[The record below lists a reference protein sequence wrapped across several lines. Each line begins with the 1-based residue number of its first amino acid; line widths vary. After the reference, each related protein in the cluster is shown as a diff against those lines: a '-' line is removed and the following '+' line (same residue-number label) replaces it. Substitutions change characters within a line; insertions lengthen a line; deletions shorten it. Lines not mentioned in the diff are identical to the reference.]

1 MKSGSIRI
9 KLTIQN
15 FVIMGLFLS
24 VFSYLLYFTLS
35 GTLKLELDNKLKSI
49 AEAITTSPL
58 NFPPMGQLHK
68 SQNIDEMLEYLVGM
82 RSYGKFIQIID
93 RSGNVGDRSK
103 NLERRKLPISK
114 ETLYN
119 ASKGL
124 VSYDTIKF
132 KDEKYPVRVITY
144 PNVRFN
150 KVTNIV
156 QVGSS
161 MESVEETLERFSL
174 ILFILV
180 PCALVIISFSGWL
193 MASWAL
199 KPVDGITKAARK
211 ITAENLSQRIEST
224 GADDEIGRLTDTIN
238 EMISRLQISF
248 NQILQFSADVSH
260 ELRTPLTIL
269 RGSAEVALRQERSQ
283 EEYSDVLISNLE
295 EINRMQRIVEELLM
309 LSRADMGEISI
320 EKERVNLNKV
330 LTDIKQQ
337 AEVLAM
343 EKNISVELE
352 LKSVIIIM
360 ADELMIRQL
369 LLNIISNAVKYSN
382 ENGKIII
389 EAYEE
394 GGFAY
399 ISVKDFGIGIDEKNV
414 PNLFNRFFRVDKVRS
429 RQEGGT
435 GLGLSICKW
444 IAIEHGGDIL
454 VDTKLGEGSTFT
466 IKLSCEE

>member
-1 MKSGSIRI
+1 
-9 KLTIQN
+9 
-15 FVIMGLFLS
+15 MGLFLS
-24 VFSYLLYFTLS
+24 AFSYLLYFTLS
-35 GTLKLELDNKLKSI
+35 GTLKLEMDNKLKSI
-49 AEAITTSPL
+49 AEAITTTPL
-58 NFPPMGQLHK
+58 RLPMGSLHK
-68 SQNIDEMLEYLVGM
+68 SQNIDEMLDYLIGM

-103 NLERRKLPISK
+103 NLERRKLPVSK

-119 ASKGL
+119 ASKGI
-124 VSYDTIKF
+124 VTYDTIKF
-132 KDEKYPVRVITY
+132 EDEKYPVRIITY
-144 PNVRFN
+144 PNIRFN

-161 MESVEETLERFSL
+161 MESVEETLDRISL

-180 PCALVIISFSGWL
+180 PCALVIISFSGWF
-193 MASWAL
+193 MASRAL
-199 KPVDGITKAARK
+199 KPVDEITKAARI
-211 ITAENLSQRIEST
+211 ITAENLNQRIKST
-224 GADDEIGRLTDTIN
+224 GTDDEIGRLTDTIN

-269 RGSAEVALRQERSQ
+269 RGSAEVALRQERTPQ
-283 EEYSDVLISNLE
+283 EYSELLISNLE

-320 EKERVNLNKV
+320 TKERINLNKV

-343 EKNISVELE
+343 EKSISVELE

-360 ADELMIRQL
+360 ADELRIRQL

-382 ENGKIII
+382 EDGRIII
-389 EAYEE
+389 KAYEE
-394 GGFAY
+394 GDFAY
-399 ISVKDFGIGIDEKNV
+399 ISVQDFGIGIDKKDV

-454 VDTKLGEGSTFT
+454 VDTEPGEGSTF
-466 IKLSCEE
+466 IVKLSCRE